1 MDLHSIEVA
10 PLAGL
15 VAAPGLAAV
24 APGAVDAD
32 VVAGRHGEA
41 VDHVEAFRIEVVPKA
56 RQDMEQRRQQVG
68 AAVKAADESAVAKP
82 VGEIALLVEKRLR
95 LREIAAKEPGGGQ
108 CRGQDF
114 RVAEPAMPQPL
125 QCLTD
130 LYRRG
135 ILIDVWPFDWVK
147 RAQTSEE

>member
-41 VDHVEAFRIEVVPKA
+41 VDHVEAYRIEVVPKA

-82 VGEIALLVEKRLR
+82 VGENVCACVRLPPKNR
-95 LREIAAKEPGGGQ
+95 AAVSAVVRISASPNRP
-108 CRGQDF
+108 CPSPYSASLISTA
-114 RVAEPAMPQPL
+114 VA
-125 QCLTD
+125 
-130 LYRRG
+130 Y
-135 ILIDVWPFDWVK
+135 
-147 RAQTSEE
+147 